1 MNGKRKTHKKKKERT
16 LHNIL
21 KFAVWL
27 RTEKVLL
34 PSRVT
39 AENTVVDQ

>member
-1 MNGKRKTHKKKKERT
+1 MAKGRLTRRRKKEHCT
-16 LHNIL
+16 IFSNL
-21 KFAVWL
+21 AVWL